1 MTVDEVSRFND
12 ELAKYSSL
20 GGQSLTTAARAVLA
34 PEPREEW
41 DRHGG
46 SRQLT
51 SDDQDAVRKLESAIA
66 IMALSEKAK
75 LSNDLVAKRL
85 NTFVYGPIPP
95 KLDPEKRRNFF
106 NSDASMRNFRNKTR
120 TLKTAE
126 RNALNE
132 WTTLVIGGSLRYK
145 KSEIHPF
152 ETAAGG
158 SAVNASQGTNQ
169 PDRGGSPRRNVVDN
183 GAAAVASGNPPAMD
197 SATSAAAPPPASD
210 AACHMREEASASAT
224 AGAAARSGGGGD
236 DGSDS
241 DDHALLTTDYKSHMG
256 ILAQTSASQPRG
268 RRRERSGDPSSSP
281 KPSPKRATNED
292 RPRANVPSLGL
303 GATVIIRAG
312 PHHGRRGVIVDE
324 IWGNEAR
331 IKIDGDLVEYA
342 TARLSWLAAVAEGG
356 GEANAAAA
364 TTSDMDEDET

>member
-1 MTVDEVSRFND
+1 MFSGRTHHSCFVLLHNAVGGDGSGSHRGGG
-12 ELAKYSSL
+12 SSSGA
-20 GGQSLTTAARAVLA
+20 GGARGGRGSSGAARGAQAPRRSMAKVDATQLLTHVLA
-34 PEPREEW
+34 RQAPEREQV
-41 DRHGG
+41 
-46 SRQLT
+46 QL
-51 SDDQDAVRKLESAIA
+51 AA
-66 IMALSEKAK
+66 ALP
-75 LSNDLVAKRL
+75 LMMPQQIRL
-85 NTFVYGPIPP
+85 G
-95 KLDPEKRRNFF
+95 LDG
-106 NSDASMRNFRNKTR
+106 A
-120 TLKTAE
+120 
-126 RNALNE
+126 
-132 WTTLVIGGSLRYK
+132 
-145 KSEIHPF
+145 
-152 ETAAGG
+152 
-158 SAVNASQGTNQ
+158 QQ
-169 PDRGGSPRRNVVDN
+169 RNVVDN
-183 GAAAVASGNPPAMD
+183 GAAAVASGTPPAKD

-210 AACHMREEASASAT
+210 AAGHMRDEASACAT

-241 DDHALLTTDYKSHMG
+241 DDHALLTTDYKSHFS

-268 RRRERSGDPSSSP
+268 RRRERSGDPSLSP